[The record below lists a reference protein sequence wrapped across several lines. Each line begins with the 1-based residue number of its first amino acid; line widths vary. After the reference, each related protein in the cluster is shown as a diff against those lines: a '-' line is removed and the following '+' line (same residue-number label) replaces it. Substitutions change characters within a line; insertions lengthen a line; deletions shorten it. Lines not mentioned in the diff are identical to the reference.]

1 MYKAKVSCVLVLYL
15 HVYIQFIPISLQL
28 VKQKLL
34 TYLKQSQ
41 INYNLNYKEWVVYI
55 FSLFHI
61 ALQQK
66 RQHALKKKTNKKQ
79 SQENTFN
86 RHLLVTGAGFTG
98 WACRLWEFPST
109 SVQGC
114 DQEPSPLQS
123 VNMNRIE
130 EREHH
135 MKVALSHTEL
145 HR

>member
-1 MYKAKVSCVLVLYL
+1 MCAGLVSARIHTVHPDITAARQTKTFDLFETVPDKLQPELQRMSCV
-15 HVYIQFIPISLQL
+15 HIQFISHSFATEKTTCFKN
-28 VKQKLL
+28 KQ
-34 TYLKQSQ
+34 
-41 INYNLNYKEWVVYI
+41 
-55 FSLFHI
+55 
-61 ALQQK
+61 
-66 RQHALKKKTNKKQ
+66 TNKKQ

>member
-1 MYKAKVSCVLVLYL
+1 MCAGLVSARIHIVHPDITAAHQTKTFDLFETVPDKLQPELQRMSCV
-15 HVYIQFIPISLQL
+15 HIQFISHSFATEKTTCFKN
-28 VKQKLL
+28 KQ
-34 TYLKQSQ
+34 
-41 INYNLNYKEWVVYI
+41 
-55 FSLFHI
+55 
-61 ALQQK
+61 
-66 RQHALKKKTNKKQ
+66 TNKKQ